1 MVLGLLAAEGPMHG
15 HRIRRTA
22 EMASVDRWGGVS
34 LGALNR
40 ELRRMEE
47 EGLVEPVRSE
57 QVGRRPTRTIHAVTE
72 EGRRELVVLRERALR
87 HLEPGPDPVGVA
99 LMFAGGDPD
108 ELRELLGFRRRVVA
122 TALDRLAAERARSAG
137 GGSGPLGIAVFRR
150 GEHFLAAELA
160 WHEEVDSMGERPG
173 QPLEE
178 APARV
183 RARLS
188 ARGGG

>member
-40 ELRRMEE
+40 ELRRME
-47 EGLVEPVRSE
+47 
-57 QVGRRPTRTIHAVTE
+57 E